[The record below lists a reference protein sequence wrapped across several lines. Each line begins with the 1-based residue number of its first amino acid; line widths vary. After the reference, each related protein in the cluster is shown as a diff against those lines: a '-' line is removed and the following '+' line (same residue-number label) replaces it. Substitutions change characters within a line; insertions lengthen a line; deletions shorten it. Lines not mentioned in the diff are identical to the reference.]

1 MAGRVFNKLFFL
13 FVLVLA
19 LGTAVL
25 DLALHLFVERT
36 LQTKPMGDPAT
47 VFHFLE
53 RDFLLASLI
62 SLGLAIL
69 LSAWLSRRISRRLG
83 RIVTFA
89 NRIASGDLSARVEE
103 ANLDE
108 LSDVVHALDAT
119 AVRLENSFRELESSR
134 RELTTLLDSMQE
146 GVVAITSEGNVSWSN
161 AVMQRILGTLV
172 REGRPLV
179 HTLRDPEILACV
191 EGALRDKEVRV
202 GRATSTAPGKVF
214 DVSATPMSSGG
225 AVVVL
230 HDVTE
235 VELSERMR
243 RDFVANVS
251 HELRTPLT
259 SISGYVET
267 LLEEP
272 HIREESAREFL
283 SIILKNATRMN
294 RLTEDLLALASV
306 ESDDYRVRPQP
317 VKASALVSDAS
328 ESLGGLVMDTGVL
341 LEIGPTTDALVMAD
355 TDALNQVFGNL
366 IENALK
372 YGKSGG
378 RILMGANL
386 RENVVEFFVRDFG
399 PGIASE
405 HLDRIFERFYR
416 IDKARSRESGGTGLG
431 LAIVRHIVMAHGGI
445 IWVESELGSGATFFF
460 TLPLATSGK
469 PVVSQVSAAL

>member
-1 MAGRVFNKLFFL
+1 MAGRVFNKLFLL
-13 FVLVLA
+13 FVLVLVIC
-19 LGTAVL
+19 TAVL
-25 DLALHLFVERT
+25 DAALYRFVEHSLRARQLGNMT
-36 LQTKPMGDPAT
+36 AIFPLLQ
-47 VFHFLE
+47 
-53 RDFLLASLI
+53 RDLLLATLI
-62 SLGLAIL
+62 SLGVAIL
-69 LSAWLSRRISRRLG
+69 LAAWLSRRISRRFG

-103 ANLDE
+103 TNLDE
-108 LSDVVHALDAT
+108 LSEVVHALDAT
-119 AVRLENSFRELESSR
+119 AVRLENSFRDLESSR
-134 RELTTLLDSMQE
+134 RELATLLDSMQE
-146 GVVAITSEGNVSWSN
+146 GVVAVTGDGNVSWSN

-172 REGRPLV
+172 REGRPVV
-179 HTLRDPEILACV
+179 HTLRDPEILSCL
-191 EGALRDKEVRV
+191 EGALRDKEVRL

-214 DVSATPMSSGG
+214 EVSATPLSAGG
-225 AVVVL
+225 AVIVL

-235 VELSERMR
+235 VELSEKTR
-243 RDFVANVS
+243 RDFIANVS

-272 HIREESAREFL
+272 HVREESAREFL

-306 ESDDYRVRPQP
+306 ESEDYQIRPQP
-317 VKASALVSDAS
+317 IKASALVSDAS
-328 ESLGGLVMDTGVL
+328 ESLGGLVMDTGIL
-341 LEIGPTTDALVMAD
+341 LEAGPTTDAVVMAD
-355 TDALNQVFGNL
+355 ADALNQVFGNL
-366 IENALK
+366 IENAIK

-386 RENVVEFFVRDFG
+386 REGMVEFFVRDFG

-416 IDKARSRESGGTGLG
+416 VDKARSRDSGGTGLG

-445 IWVESELGSGATFFF
+445 IWAESELGSGATFFF
-460 TLPLATSGK
+460 TLPLAGAGK
-469 PVVSQVSAAL
+469 SVVQQTTTVA